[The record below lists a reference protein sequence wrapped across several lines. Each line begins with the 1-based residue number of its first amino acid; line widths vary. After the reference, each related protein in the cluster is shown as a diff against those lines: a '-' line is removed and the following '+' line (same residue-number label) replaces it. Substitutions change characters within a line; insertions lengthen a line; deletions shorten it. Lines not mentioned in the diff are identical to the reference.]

1 MMKLLI
7 TGCNGQVGTEL
18 TRQSRRPG
26 WVLKA
31 VDRDDLDITDLKAVN
46 RAVAA
51 FMPDV
56 VINAAAYT
64 AVDNAEHDRAAAF
77 AVNRDGPKNLAV
89 ACAELSIPLVH
100 YSTDYV
106 FDGSKF
112 DGYVEDDP
120 VAPLGVYGESKLEGE
135 LAVQELCSKYLILR
149 TSWVFSPH
157 GNNFVKTMLRLASE
171 REVLGVVADQ
181 FGKPASAAEIARMTL
196 AMLSGAEGNW
206 GIYHLAQPDATS
218 WCGFAE
224 AIFEEARRKNMVLKL
239 VHLNAIAT
247 SDYPTPAK
255 RPANSNLCCDKLES
269 TFGVR
274 IRSWRESLEEVMR
287 EIGEYEEK
295 VSEPR

>member
-31 VDRDDLDITDLKAVN
+31 VDRDDLDITDPKAVN

-106 FDGSKF
+106 FDGSKNN
-112 DGYVEDDP
+112 GYVESDP
-120 VAPLGVYGESKLEGE
+120 VAPLGVYGESKLAGE
-135 LAVQELCSKYLILR
+135 RAVGEFCSKHLILR
-149 TSWVFSPH
+149 TSWVFSSH
-157 GNNFVKTMLRLASE
+157 GNNFVKTMLKLGAE
-171 REVLGVVADQ
+171 RKELGVVVDQ
-181 FGKPASAAEIARMTL
+181 FGKPSSAAEIARLTL
-196 AMLSGAEGNW
+196 EILPRAKGKW
-206 GIYHLAQPDATS
+206 GIYHLAQPEVTS
-218 WCGFAE
+218 WYGFAK
-224 AIFEEARRKNMVLKL
+224 AIFDEARSQGVLLEIGK
-239 VHLNAIAT
+239 VRAIGTAE
-247 SDYPTPAK
+247 YPTPAR
-255 RPANSNLCCDKLES
+255 RPSNSELHCDRLGS
-269 TFGVR
+269 VFGAV
-274 IRSWRESLEEVMR
+274 IKPWQVSLAEVIR
-287 EIGEYEEK
+287 EINTG
-295 VSEPR
+295 